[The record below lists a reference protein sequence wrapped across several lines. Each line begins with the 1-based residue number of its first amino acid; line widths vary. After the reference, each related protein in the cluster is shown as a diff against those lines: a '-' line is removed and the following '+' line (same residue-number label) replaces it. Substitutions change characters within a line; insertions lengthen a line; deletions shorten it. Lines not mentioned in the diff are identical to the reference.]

1 MQLLPIVCS
10 SVVAFCLRCGASRA
24 QPAGAAAVPAEPCCD
39 SCFQLLLLASPVVLR
54 HGERSSCLWV
64 DSPGHLPRK
73 AGPSSS
79 QTPAQL
85 PFSWLCLSNPSWAC
99 VKGKVARSLVFRIAA
114 GPSCVVKQC
123 CLLLVSLTHPFSS
136 KRANLG
142 KMMIYFHSFYVL
154 PPFASCL

>member
-10 SVVAFCLRCGASRA
+10 SLVAFCSRCGASRA
-24 QPAGAAAVPAEPCCD
+24 QPAGAAAVPAEHCCD

-85 PFSWLCLSNPSWAC
+85 PFSWLCLSKSFLGLCQGESGSFACVQNSCRTKLCGKAALSAAGFLNPSFL
-99 VKGKVARSLVFRIAA
+99 KQMGKFGENDDLF
-114 GPSCVVKQC
+114 P
-123 CLLLVSLTHPFSS
+123 
-136 KRANLG
+136 
-142 KMMIYFHSFYVL
+142 
-154 PPFASCL
+154 